1 MKMIYPVLKKAP
13 ALLPVMYVARWFS
26 ALFNPKKIKK
36 SVNNLKN
43 YDDESVQKYRE
54 ELNFVG
60 LDYNFNDKT
69 EAEAK

>member
-1 MKMIYPVLKKAP
+1 
-13 ALLPVMYVARWFS
+13 MYAARWFS
-26 ALFNPKKIKK
+26 ALFNQKKIKK

-43 YDDESVQKYRE
+43 YDDESVQTYRE